1 MLDSAPDRML
11 SLHALQSCKEASY
24 FMVPATILVVD
35 DDPDFVEIMR
45 TILEA
50 HDYRVTTAS
59 NGQQALAKVRAQHP
73 DLMLLDIMMS
83 TVLDGLNV
91 SEELSQDPEAKYM
104 PVIMVSSIADTPHAH
119 LFPMEK
125 QPHMDAWLSKP
136 VDPAALIKKV
146 GELLN

>member
-1 MLDSAPDRML
+1 ML
-11 SLHALQSCKEASY
+11 SAK
-24 FMVPATILVVD
+24 ILVVD

-50 HDYRVTTAS
+50 NGYEVLTAA
-59 NGQQALAKVRAQHP
+59 NGNQALAKVKAEHP

-91 SEELSQDPEAKYM
+91 SEQLAKDPDAKYM
-104 PVIMVSSIADTPHAH
+104 PVVMVSSIAETPYAH
-119 LFPMEK
+119 VFPMEE

-136 VDPAALIKKV
+136 VDPKVLLKKV
-146 GELLN
+146 AELLGE